1 MKKLLLSVIDAA
13 EVLGIGKNKM
23 YEIVHAGH
31 LGVLKIGGTKIPY
44 HELERF
50 TRECMNKDF
59 DDANNVKEFNIKE
72 WRGRP

>member
-31 LGVLKIGGTKIPY
+31 LCFKDWRDKDSIP
-44 HELERF
+44 
-50 TRECMNKDF
+50 
-59 DDANNVKEFNIKE
+59 
-72 WRGRP
+72 